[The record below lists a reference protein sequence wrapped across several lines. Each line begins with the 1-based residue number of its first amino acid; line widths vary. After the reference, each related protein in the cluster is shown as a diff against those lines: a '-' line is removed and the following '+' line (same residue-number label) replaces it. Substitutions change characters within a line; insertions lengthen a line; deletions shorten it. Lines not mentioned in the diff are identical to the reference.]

1 MVGPVDWD
9 QLVLAPC
16 QNVFGEE
23 VQWISSLNP
32 DPVPVTGIFDNGY
45 KAMPLEIVDGL
56 SPTHVTTADA
66 RLGVQLSQF
75 ASAPQQGDLFLI
87 RGKQYRVREVQPDS
101 HGAADI
107 LLNKADGEN
116 AVSGHVPRQNCGI
129 APEGY

>member
-9 QLVLAPC
+9 QLVLVPC

-32 DPVPVTGIFDNGY
+32 DPVTVTGIFDNGY
-45 KAMPLEIVDGL
+45 KAMPLEIVDGF

-75 ASAPQQGDLFLI
+75 DTEPQQGDIFVI
-87 RGKQYRVREVQPDS
+87 REQQYSVREVQPDS

-107 LLNKADGEN
+107 LLNKTGSADAIPAN
-116 AVSGHVPRQNCGI
+116 ASGQNSGVT
-129 APEGY
+129 PDDY

>member
-87 RGKQYRVREVQPDS
+87 RGNQYRVREVQPDS
-101 HGAADI
+101 HGSADI
-107 LLNKADGEN
+107 LLNKADDEN
-116 AVSGHVPRQNCGI
+116 AVSVNASGQNSGI
-129 APEGY
+129 APDDY

>member
-9 QLVLAPC
+9 NLVLDPC
-16 QNVFGEE
+16 QNAFGEE
-23 VQWISSLNP
+23 VQWISSLYP
-32 DPVPVTGIFDNGY
+32 DPISVTGIFDNGY

-66 RLGVQLSQF
+66 RLGVQISQF
-75 ASAPQQGDLFLI
+75 VSEPQQGDIFLI

-116 AVSGHVPRQNCGI
+116 ALSGHVPRKNSGI
-129 APEGY
+129 TPDDY

>member
-32 DPVPVTGIFDNGY
+32 DPVLVTGIFDNGY

-56 SPTHVTTADA
+56 STTHVTTADA

-75 ASAPQQGDLFLI
+75 VSAPQQGDLSSYAENNTVCVKSSLI
-87 RGKQYRVREVQPDS
+87 
-101 HGAADI
+101 AMA
-107 LLNKADGEN
+107 LLTF
-116 AVSGHVPRQNCGI
+116 C
-129 APEGY
+129 